1 MADFE
6 IDERVD
12 ITDVV
17 CPMTFVKAKVA
28 MEEIEVGQVLAVTMN
43 DGEPVQNVPRSF
55 KEEGQQILKLI
66 DNENGTYDLIV
77 KKAEEQEKTMAKRV
91 SSEVERI
98 RGLVKRPELEETV
111 KKIL

>member
-1 MADFE
+1 MADYT

-28 MEEIEVGQVLAVTMN
+28 MEEIEVGQVLAVRMN
-43 DGEPVQNVPRSF
+43 DGEQVQNVPRSF
-55 KEEGQQILKLI
+55 KEEGQQVLKLI

-77 KKAEEQEKTMAKRV
+77 KK
-91 SSEVERI
+91 
-98 RGLVKRPELEETV
+98 LEE
-111 KKIL
+111 